1 MSDDAWAIPGFGAP
15 RAQREE
21 ALERLDTVVG
31 EHVTLCLQASAIS
44 SWQVVQPK
52 HLSPSINII
61 EQERM
66 MYQGLKQQRQGE
78 IETSRSRLD
87 LYFAWLWKLEDD
99 VMGYVIRV
107 TDRLHKDIRTHREAY
122 KPVDRDQRARNV
134 RNKLQIP
141 EKQLEGKNNLSCGWA
156 EDKYSKKYTEIHAQI
171 STRLL
176 EMQAEIASA
185 DALLKRPKNF
195 PTSSNGWRQNEKKRT
210 SGGRRNDWSKK
221 RLER

>member
-1 MSDDAWAIPGFGAP
+1 MTQLTLLHRTASSTASIATPDTTRPPPSEMSDDAWAIPGFGAP

-122 KPVDRDQRARNV
+122 KPVDRDQRFVLLPWKPDVSTA
-134 RNKLQIP
+134 Q
-141 EKQLEGKNNLSCGWA
+141 EHHDGC
-156 EDKYSKKYTEIHAQI
+156 SKALGRLRTITADE
-171 STRLL
+171 TRLHQQSQ
-176 EMQAEIASA
+176 ECPQQITN
-185 DALLKRPKNF
+185 P
-195 PTSSNGWRQNEKKRT
+195 
-210 SGGRRNDWSKK
+210 
-221 RLER
+221 